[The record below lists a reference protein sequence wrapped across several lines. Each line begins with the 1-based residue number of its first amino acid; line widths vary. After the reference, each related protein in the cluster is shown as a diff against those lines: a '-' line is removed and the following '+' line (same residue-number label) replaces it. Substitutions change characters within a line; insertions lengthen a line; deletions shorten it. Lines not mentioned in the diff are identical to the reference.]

1 MRAASLISL
10 SLITGGLLA
19 LFALQSPG
27 PWNPFFAPYPN
38 GRIEK
43 IAQRS
48 YRFRINRKKQ
58 VVSATKPL
66 SLEFAVPEKL
76 ALSDSLFL
84 AVTAEVKSKTDQEAA
99 FSLSD
104 GTHIAYAAPLPPSDG
119 WQTITT
125 VFPHAIEK
133 RNFKV
138 SFKGKNKFYIKSVD
152 VNIRRDERYSRR
164 NCSKTEVMLNG
175 DIGTGFDVNEHL
187 NYPKNDTTRI
197 VFVGNS
203 TVQGCGAPNGATL
216 SYILQHKLDR
226 IAPKKFQVMNFG
238 IPGASFL
245 GHIVSITNFY
255 PVRQEHL
262 PSVED
267 ALYYLHRHP
276 SLKDLQPDYVVLSV
290 HWNDLENYLG
300 YMSRKYQSH
309 EDGAILADTL
319 LLDETLESFLKF
331 IDSPTTGNRQQYEAV
346 KETIN
351 AAAPASD
358 FDKGKLFEKH
368 LTFLLERYLS
378 RLQLHLTNTKVIM
391 MTLPDLH
398 KEKSPVK
405 TESLVQRASY
415 AKVAKKFGIPL
426 IDLSTPGEEI
436 FKSNRRAMRFA
447 RAFIFSGK
455 IHFKYRG
462 NQWLIDRAFPDIKKV
477 LKKGELL

>member
-43 IAQRS
+43 VAQRS
-48 YRFRINRKKQ
+48 YRLRINQKEQ

-66 SLEFAVPEKL
+66 SLGFAVPEKL
-76 ALSDSLFL
+76 TLSDNLFL

-104 GTHIAYAAPLPPSDG
+104 GTHIAYAAPLPSRDG

-133 RNFKV
+133 RNFSV
-138 SFKGKNKFYIKSVD
+138 SFKGKNEFYVKSVD
-152 VNIRRDERYSRR
+152 VNIRRDERYLRR

-175 DIGTGFDVNEHL
+175 IMGSGFDVNERL
-187 NYPKNDTTRI
+187 NYPQKNTTRI

-203 TVQGCGAPNGATL
+203 TVHGCGAPNGATL

-255 PVRQEHL
+255 PIRQEHL

-290 HWNDLENYLG
+290 HWNDLENYLD
-300 YMSRKYQSH
+300 YMSRKYQSL

-319 LLDETLESFLKF
+319 LLDETLEAFLKF
-331 IDSPTTGNRQQYEAV
+331 IDSPTTANRQQYEAI
-346 KETIN
+346 KKTIN
-351 AAAPASD
+351 AATPARD
-358 FDKGKLFEKH
+358 FNKEKLFEKH
-368 LTFLLERYLS
+368 LSYLLERYLS
-378 RLQLHLTNTKVIM
+378 RLQLHLPNTKVIM
-391 MTLPDLH
+391 MTLPDMH
-398 KEKSPVK
+398 EDSGPMT
-405 TESLVQRASY
+405 TESLAQKASY
-415 AKVAKKFGIPL
+415 MRVAEKFGIPL
-426 IDLSTPGEEI
+426 IDLSIRGEKV
-436 FKSNRRAMRFA
+436 FKSNRRAERFA
-447 RAFIFSGK
+447 RAFIFSGN
-455 IHFKYRG
+455 IHFQYRG
-462 NQWLIDRAFPDIKKV
+462 NQWLVDRAFTELERLITPD
-477 LKKGELL
+477 GRF